1 MGFSPCGRKEPD
13 KTEPLTYSQRGE
25 LEGASLR
32 ALPGEPALALPPY
45 CTMTHGVHN
54 PMTHG

>member
-13 KTEPLTYSQRGE
+13 KTEPLTYSHRGE

-32 ALPGEPALALPPY
+32 AARRTSPSPAPILHDDPW
-45 CTMTHGVHN
+45 GS
-54 PMTHG
+54 